1 MCGIAGIVNR
11 GDRPVGHGV
20 LGRMTNALAHRG
32 PDGEGLF
39 VSGPV
44 GLGHRRL
51 AIIDPSP
58 AGAQPMASDD
68 ASLVI
73 THNGEVYNFPSLREE
88 LVRLGYTFRSRTD
101 TEVILNA
108 WHSWGPAC
116 ISRFNGMFA
125 FAILDKASNCVYL
138 VRDRYGIKPL
148 YWCNTAQGVLFG
160 SEQRSLRENPA
171 CPSEPDLKGY
181 VEYFTFQNIL
191 SDRTLVD
198 GIRLLPAGCYLRID
212 LAGTGEPEL
221 TRYWDFD
228 FRPCDARGDER
239 AYEEELDRLLRQ
251 AVSRQLVADV
261 DVGAY
266 LSGGMDSGSLSAI
279 ASTMLPGLPTFT
291 VGFEMSSASGLE
303 LGFDERAR
311 AELMSAHLGSKHY
324 EVVLKAGDMERALRP
339 VTAILEEP
347 RVGQSY
353 PNYYA
358 ARLASRFVKV
368 VLTGIGSDELFAG
381 YPWRYY
387 VAARSESFATFMDH
401 YFDLWNRLLP
411 GVPAHVA
418 FAPVWDQVRDY
429 SARDVFAG
437 VFPGG
442 TPSLDSPSDFVNQCL
457 YFDAKVFLG
466 GLLVVEDKLS
476 MAYSLE
482 SRVPFLDN
490 DLVDFA
496 LTCPTHYKLSD
507 PLHLPP
513 TDHNA
518 LASARVSAYDA
529 RADGKRLL
537 RRVMARYQPRGIGA
551 YQKQGF
557 SGPDSSWFKGP
568 SMELV
573 RNRLLDPKAPVYSI
587 LDYRAVS
594 ALVAEHLAGKSNHR
608 LLIWSLL
615 TTNEALL

>member
-11 GDRPVGHGV
+11 GGRPADRSV
-20 LGRMTNALAHRG
+20 LGRMTTALAHRG
-32 PDGEGLF
+32 PDGQGLF
-39 VSGPV
+39 VDGPV

-68 ASLVI
+68 GRTAI
-73 THNGEVYNFPSLREE
+73 TYNGAVYNFPSLRDE
-88 LVRLGYTFRSRTD
+88 LVRLGYAFRSRTD
-101 TEVILNA
+101 TEVVLNA
-108 WHSWGPAC
+108 WHAWGPAC

-125 FAILDKASNCVYL
+125 FAVLDTARNSVYL

-148 YWCNTAQGVLFG
+148 YWCVTPQGVLFG
-160 SEQRSLRENPA
+160 SEQRSLRASPS

-198 GIRLLPAGCYLRID
+198 GIRLLPAGSYLRID

-228 FRPCDARGDER
+228 FSPCDSLGDER
-239 AYEEELDRLLRQ
+239 EYEEELDRLLRQ
-251 AVSRQLVADV
+251 AVGRQLVADV

-266 LSGGMDSGSLSAI
+266 LSGGMDSGALSAI
-279 ASTMLPGLPTFT
+279 ASTTLPGLPTFT
-291 VGFEMSSASGLE
+291 VGFDMSSASGLE

-311 AELMSAHLGSKHY
+311 AELMSAHLGSEHY
-324 EVVLKAGDMERALRP
+324 EVVLKAGDMERALGP
-339 VTAILEEP
+339 VTDILEEP

-387 VAARSESFATFMDH
+387 VAARSESFSTFMDQ
-401 YFDLWNRLLP
+401 YFVLWNRLLP
-411 GVPAHVA
+411 GVPADVA
-418 FAPVWDQVRDY
+418 FAPIWNQVRDY
-429 SARDVFAG
+429 SARDVFTD
-437 VFPGG
+437 VFRGR
-442 TPSLDSPSDFVNQCL
+442 TASLDSPSDFVNQCL

-476 MAYSLE
+476 MAQALE

-518 LASARVSAYDA
+518 LASTRMSAYDA

-537 RRVMARYQPRGIGA
+537 RRVMGRYLPHGIET

-573 RNRLLDPKAPVYSI
+573 RNRLLDPTAPVYAI

-594 ALVAEHLAGKSNHR
+594 ALITEHLAGTSNHR

-615 TTNEALL
+615 TTNEALS